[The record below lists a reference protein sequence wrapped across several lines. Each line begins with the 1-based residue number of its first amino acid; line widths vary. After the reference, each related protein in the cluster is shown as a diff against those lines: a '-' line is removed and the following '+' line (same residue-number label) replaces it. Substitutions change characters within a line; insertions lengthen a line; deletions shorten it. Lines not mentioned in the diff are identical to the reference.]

1 MEETTSKFKDFLLG
15 SEGRLRE
22 LGMSV
27 ERFALE
33 CGLTRASVYYYTSGK
48 CLPSASTLVKMAG
61 VLEVPPTQL
70 ACLISTR
77 EPGKPRRSL

>member
-1 MEETTSKFKDFLLG
+1 MEETGSRFKDFLLG
-15 SEGRLRE
+15 SEGRLKE

-27 ERFALE
+27 ERFAQD

-48 CLPSASTLVKMAG
+48 CLPSASTLLKMAG

-70 ACLISTR
+70 ADLISTR
-77 EPGKPRRSL
+77 EPGKPKKV